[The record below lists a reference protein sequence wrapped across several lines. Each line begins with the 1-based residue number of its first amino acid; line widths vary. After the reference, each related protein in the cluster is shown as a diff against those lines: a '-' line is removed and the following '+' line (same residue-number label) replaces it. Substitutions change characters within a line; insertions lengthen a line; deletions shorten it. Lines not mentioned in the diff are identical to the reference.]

1 MTRRPVPY
9 RRPMRA
15 AAVLAPG
22 YGGTA
27 EQPIVRAMAAQ
38 LEAHGLVAR
47 AISYSR
53 ARPGGDLRIELDD
66 VRLARDALRADGL
79 EPVALVGRSF
89 GGRVCTR
96 LAAVEPPA
104 ALVVLGH
111 PISPRG
117 RPRPDDE
124 TALAA
129 VRCPTLIVQG
139 EHDALGPLDVLQR
152 IAASNSAV
160 ELYVLKG
167 VGHQFG
173 PRQAEGLAYAAAWLA
188 TMLRPGA
195 QR

>member
-1 MTRRPVPY
+1 MAERKHW
-9 RRPMRA
+9 

-22 YGGTA
+22 YGGSS
-27 EQPIVRAMAAQ
+27 EQPIVQAMAARLAQ
-38 LEAHGLVAR
+38 SGIVAR
-47 AISYSR
+47 PISYSR
-53 ARPGGDLRIELDD
+53 ARPGGDLGPELED
-66 VRLARDALRADGL
+66 VRRARDEALRAGAQR
-79 EPVALVGRSF
+79 VALVGRSF

-96 LAAVEPPA
+96 VAAQEPPR

-111 PISPRG
+111 PISPRN

-124 TALAA
+124 AALAA

-152 IAASNSAV
+152 IAAINPSIEIAV
-160 ELYVLKG
+160 LRG

-173 PRQAEGLAYAAAWLA
+173 ARQAEGIERAATWL
-188 TMLRPGA
+188 LEVL